1 MHKRTILLTAF
12 LLLLAGSKPIVGQQ
26 PGKVANQRV
35 PVLVELFTSEGCSD
49 CPPADSLLAKLDR
62 AQPIPGAEVIALS
75 EHVDYW
81 NRLGWADPYSSAFYS
96 QRQRDY
102 SDRFG
107 LNSAY
112 TPQMVVDGSN
122 EFVGSDERRAHSA
135 IAEAASKDKTEIH
148 ISDLR
153 VEGDYFRFRL
163 QADAPR
169 NKAAEAYVVLADNS
183 DTSQVARGENSGR
196 TLSHVAVARVFS
208 PAEHIAKNAALD
220 KEFRMNAHSLNRNNL
235 RLVAFLQESNHGRV
249 LAAVMKDLSGL
260 Q

>member
-1 MHKRTILLTAF
+1 MKNAAIFLSIWLLG
-12 LLLLAGSKPIVGQQ
+12 LAGQRFASSQQ
-26 PGKVANQRV
+26 TASPRNQRV

-62 AQPIPGAEVIALS
+62 AQPVAGAEVIALS

-135 IAEAASKDKTEIH
+135 IAEAASKDKAEIH

-153 VEGDYFRFRL
+153 LEGDYFRFRL

-169 NKAAEAYVVLADNS
+169 SKAAEAYVVLADNR

-208 PAEHIAKNAALD
+208 PAEHIAKNAVLN

-249 LAAVMKDLSGL
+249 LGAVMKELSGL

>member
-1 MHKRTILLTAF
+1 MSFLAVSCLVGAQTA
-12 LLLLAGSKPIVGQQ
+12 AQ
-26 PGKVANQRV
+26 NQRV

-62 AQPIPGAEVIALS
+62 AQPVPGAQVIALS

-122 EFVGSDERRAHSA
+122 EFVGSDERSAQHA
-135 IAEAASKDKTEIH
+135 IADAAGKSKTEIR

-153 VEGDYFRFRL
+153 LEGDYVRFRL
-163 QADAPR
+163 QAGTPAK
-169 NKAAEAYVVLADNS
+169 KAADAYVVLADNS

-220 KEFRMNAHSLNRNNL
+220 KEFRLNAHSLNRKNL
-235 RLVAFLQESNHGRV
+235 RLVAFLQEEHHGRV
-249 LAAVMKDLSGL
+249 LAAVMKDLSKL
-260 Q
+260 

>member
-1 MHKRTILLTAF
+1 MKRTVIFLGAC
-12 LLLLAGSKPIVGQQ
+12 LLLLAGWRVASSQQ
-26 PGKVANQRV
+26 SAPPNQRV

-81 NRLGWADPYSSAFYS
+81 DRLGWADPYSSAFYS

-135 IAEAASKDKTEIH
+135 IAEAASKDKAEIH

-153 VEGDYFRFRL
+153 LEGDYFRFRL

-169 NKAAEAYVVLADNS
+169 SKAAEAYVVLADNR

-249 LAAVMKDLSGL
+249 LAAVMKDLSSL

>member
-1 MHKRTILLTAF
+1 MKKAAIFLSLGLLVF
-12 LLLLAGSKPIVGQQ
+12 AGRRFASSQQ
-26 PGKVANQRV
+26 PVQNQRV

-62 AQPIPGAEVIALS
+62 AQPIAGAEVIALS

-112 TPQMVVDGSN
+112 TPQMIVDGSD
-122 EFVGSDERRAHSA
+122 EFVGSDERRAQRV
-135 IAEAASKDKTEIH
+135 
-148 ISDLR
+148 ISDAAGKSKTGIRISNLR
-153 VEGDYFRFRL
+153 FEGDHVSFRL

-169 NKAAEAYVVLADNS
+169 DKPAEAYVALADNS

-208 PAEHIAKNAALD
+208 PAEHIAKNASLD
-220 KEFRMNAHSLNRNNL
+220 KEFRVNAHDLNPKNL
-235 RLVAFLQESNHGRV
+235 RLVAFLQEANHGRV
-249 LAAVMKDLSGL
+249 LAAVMKNLSDL

>member
-1 MHKRTILLTAF
+1 MKNAAIFLSIWLLG
-12 LLLLAGSKPIVGQQ
+12 LAGQRFASSQQ
-26 PGKVANQRV
+26 TASPRNQRV

-62 AQPIPGAEVIALS
+62 AQPVAGAEVIALS

-135 IAEAASKDKTEIH
+135 IADAASKDKTEIH

-169 NKAAEAYVVLADNS
+169 NQAAEAYVVLADNS

-208 PAEHIAKNAALD
+208 PAEHIAKNAVLN

-249 LAAVMKDLSGL
+249 LGAVMKELSGL